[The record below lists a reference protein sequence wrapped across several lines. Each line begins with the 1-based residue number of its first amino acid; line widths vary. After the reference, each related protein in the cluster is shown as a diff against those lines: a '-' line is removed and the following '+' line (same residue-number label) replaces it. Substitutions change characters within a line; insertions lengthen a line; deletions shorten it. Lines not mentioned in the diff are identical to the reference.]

1 MAGEPAKPRAASGW
15 GVPGLKSLYSLMPRT
30 SAFQRQVQD
39 QLKDELQYADRV
51 LEANPNYDDTVFN
64 QSWMTNL
71 EPALRGTITFDQ
83 LVAAIESDCNAAIT
97 AGVAA
102 AKK

>member
-1 MAGEPAKPRAASGW
+1 MPK
-15 GVPGLKSLYSLMPRT
+15 LKSLYRLMPRGST
-30 SAFQRQVQD
+30 FQRQVQD

-51 LEANPNYDDTVFN
+51 LEANPNYDDSVFN

-71 EPALRGTITFDQ
+71 EPALCGSITFDQ
-83 LVAAIESDCNAAIT
+83 LVAAIERDCNAAIT
-97 AGVAA
+97 AGMAA